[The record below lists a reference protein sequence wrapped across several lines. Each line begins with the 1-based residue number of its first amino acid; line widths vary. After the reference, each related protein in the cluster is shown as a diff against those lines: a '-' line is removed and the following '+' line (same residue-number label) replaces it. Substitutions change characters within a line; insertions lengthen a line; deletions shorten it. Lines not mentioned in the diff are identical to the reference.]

1 MNLKNK
7 VLLLLSLFM
16 FGSIFSQKRWTLEDC
31 VSYAITNNLNL
42 KDFELTTASGKET
55 YKQSFREMLP
65 SVSGF
70 SDYNLT
76 FGRSEDPN
84 TGVFVNSDFFS
95 NNYSLN
101 ASLDLFQGFQKLNS
115 IKASKYLYKANM
127 EDVKRQKFL
136 LAFRVMSAFYDIQ
149 YYEGLLAI
157 SNNKVEVSK
166 TNLALVKKQIELGIK
181 AGADIHE
188 AKSTLLTDELEVTQN
203 KNLLQEAK
211 LRLIQEINLE
221 GESTIEIYTEL
232 LGEYKNENTPKQNT
246 DSIFTYAK
254 AFLPTIKAQEHRVKA
269 AKKEMKVA
277 KGALYPSLRLF
288 AGIGTGYFET
298 NTSEDTNEV
307 IPFKTQIEDNMSK
320 RVGVSL
326 NVPIS
331 DKWSRRSRVKQQKIA
346 YMRANNNLKIQE
358 QQLYQ
363 TIQQLIQSKNALA
376 VEYEQSFQ
384 QMNAGEQTFKIAQ
397 KKYQKGL
404 ISALDLNQAK
414 NLFATS
420 QNKNL
425 QVGLLLKV
433 NSSTLDFYRG
443 LPVFN
448 INMNN

>member
-84 TGVFVNSDFFS
+84 TGLFVNSDFFS

-101 ASLDLFQGFQKLNS
+101 ASLDLFQGFQKLNM

-157 SNNKVEVSK
+157 SNSKVKVSK
-166 TNLALVKKQIELGIK
+166 TNLVLVKKQIELGIK

-203 KNLLQEAK
+203 SNLLQEAK

-232 LGEYKNENTPKQNT
+232 LGEHKNEQEQKQNT

-254 AFLPTIKAQEHRVKA
+254 EFLPTIKAQELRVKA
-269 AKKEMKVA
+269 AKKEIKA
-277 KGALYPSLRLF
+277 ARGALYPSLRLF

-298 NTSEDTNEV
+298 NTSEATNEV

>member
-101 ASLDLFQGFQKLNS
+101 ASLDLFQGFQKLNM

-232 LGEYKNENTPKQNT
+232 LGEHKNEQASKQNT

-254 AFLPTIKAQEHRVKA
+254 EFLPTIKAQEHRVKA